1 MIGKLIGAFAGERL
15 ARNSAGVSGPVGAM
29 LGAGTAAVVRRM
41 GPIGLVAALA
51 GGFAF
56 KRYRDRR
63 ESASSPAATAKRAKA
78 KK

>member
-15 ARNSAGVSGPVGAM
+15 ARNTAGVSGPVGAM
-29 LGAGTAAVVRRM
+29 LGAGTAAAVRRM
-41 GPIGLVAALA
+41 GPIGLIAALA

-56 KRYRDRR
+56 KRYLDRR
-63 ESASSPAATAKRAKA
+63 ESSPAPARAAKRTRA

>member
-15 ARNSAGVSGPVGAM
+15 ARSTAGVSGPMGAM
-29 LGAGTAAVVRRM
+29 LGAGTAAAVRRM

-56 KRYRDRR
+56 KRYLDRR
-63 ESASSPAATAKRAKA
+63 ETGPARAAAPKRSRAK
-78 KK
+78 K